1 MEALAEL
8 LGESPAIHVVRGKLR
23 KLLEGQPAGR
33 RLPAILIQGETGTG
47 KGLVARLVHR
57 LGPRRGGPFVDINC
71 PAIPETLLEAEL
83 FGFERGAFTDARH
96 AKPGL
101 FHTAHRGTLFLDEV
115 GLLPASVQAKLL
127 TVLEDRA
134 VRRLGSTKAEA
145 VDVCLISATN
155 SDLREALRERRF
167 RDDLYHRLAVIALD
181 LPPLRDRGRDVLLLA
196 ERFLARACGDYG
208 LSPKR
213 LDASAQARLLAHPW
227 PGNIREL
234 ANVIERA
241 ALFTEAAVI
250 TGAMLEPLAAEGPR
264 SAALP
269 PSGSPSAITPEE
281 AMRQYLQGV
290 LEQSAGNISHA
301 AARLGIARN
310 TLYARLEK
318 HGVRAQRAQPA
329 PRRHAGRPAAV
340 AVPAPTGTRI
350 QWDHR
355 GITLLRADLV
365 APAGVEAWSG
375 TSRVLEDVIDK
386 LRAFGGRVEELTPTG
401 VVASFGVDLVDDP
414 SRRAAHAAMAVHKGA
429 ARARQGT
436 SRMPGVK
443 IGIHVAQLLVGR
455 SAGRIDIDADAKRT
469 QWPVLD
475 QLLQTIEPNETVASA
490 AATPFLERR
499 FELVPIGGGAEGV
512 DPAYRLT
519 GQERRG
525 LGLWGAMTQFV
536 GRHDE
541 LEVLRGRLAAAEHG
555 QGQFVAVVGE
565 PGVGKSRLLW
575 EFTHSAHVSG
585 WLVLEAGAVPYGK
598 TTPYLPAIELLKVYC
613 GIAERDDQRAIR
625 EKVIGKLLA
634 LDRAFEVALPAF
646 LTLLDLPVDDRA
658 WHALDPAG
666 RRRRTLDALKRLLL
680 RESQVRPLVLV
691 FEDLHW
697 VDGET
702 QALLESLVESLPG
715 ARLLLLVSHRS
726 EYAHDWGHQTVYTQ
740 LRIDPLPRE
749 SAAVLLEV
757 LLGSDPSLD
766 PVKRLLI
773 ERAEGNPLFVEES
786 VRASVETGALTGARG
801 DYQLARELPAVH
813 VPGTVQAILTARIDR
828 LPPEERRLLEIA
840 AVIGKDFPVALL
852 LAVADEN
859 EEMLHRGLGHLQ
871 TSEFLYE
878 TRRFPDFEYTFK
890 HALTHEVAYGSLLP
904 GRRSDLHARIAD
916 TMERLYGDRLGEQ
929 TERLAHHAVCGEV
942 WEKAVPYLRRAG
954 LKAAARWALPDA
966 RNWFEQA
973 LRGLA
978 ALPESSTTLEEGFE
992 IRLELRPVLVQCG
1005 EVGRALRHLREAET
1019 LAQQL
1024 NDDRRRGRVCA
1035 VATNAYSLLGELD
1048 EALLVGTRALT
1059 IAGHLGDLSL
1069 RLLTMTYLEQAHYY
1083 RGEYERVVELVTD
1096 TLAALPAESVY
1107 DHFGATLPIS
1117 VYARYWLVLSLAELG
1132 RFAEATLHESEALQ
1146 LAESTHHANT
1156 MGLAHYAASWL
1167 HLYRGDWTEARV
1179 LIERGIAAFR
1189 SGNIFLNLSGAV
1201 ASSAWVLAQV
1211 GEGSEALTRLREGEY
1226 LLDHH
1231 TPKGTVGFR
1240 GGTYR
1245 ALGRAGLLL
1254 GQFEEAQ
1261 RLGDR
1266 AVGYSPSHPGLAAH
1280 ALHLL
1285 GDVATYPDRFDAGRG
1300 ESHYRKALALA
1311 EPRGMRPLIAHCH
1324 LGLGRLY
1331 LRTGQRE
1338 QAHEHLT
1345 IATTLYREMD
1355 MRFWLEQAEEGMKE
1369 LARALYRQL
1378 PAAPGDLLRPR
1389 PSDIEPRPGA

>member
-1 MEALAEL
+1 MEGLAEL

-101 FHTAHRGTLFLDEV
+101 YQTAHRGTLFLDEV

-127 TVLEDRA
+127 TVLEART
-134 VRRLGSTKAEA
+134 VRRLGSTKPEA
-145 VDVCLISATN
+145 VDVGVVSATN
-155 SDLREALRERRF
+155 TDLREAVRARRF
-167 RDDLYHRLAVIALD
+167 RDDLYHRLAVITLD
-181 LPPLRDRGRDVLLLA
+181 LPPLRERARDVLLLA

-241 ALFTEAAVI
+241 ALFSEAAVI
-250 TGAMLEPLAAEGPR
+250 TGAMLEPLVAERRLPAAPALGA
-264 SAALP
+264 SA
-269 PSGSPSAITPEE
+269 SAVTPEE
-281 AMRQYLQGV
+281 AMLQYLQRV
-290 LEQSAGNISHA
+290 LEQSAGNLSHA

-318 HGVRAQRAQPA
+318 HGVRAQRSHPA

-350 QWDHR
+350 QWEHR

-365 APAGVEAWSG
+365 APAGVEAWSE
-375 TSRVLEDVIDK
+375 TSWVLEDVIDK
-386 LRAFGGRVEELTPTG
+386 LQALGGRVEELTPTG
-401 VVASFGVDLVDDP
+401 VLASFGVDLVDDP
-414 SRRAAHAAMAVHKGA
+414 PRRAAHAAMAVHKGA

-499 FELVPIGGGAEGV
+499 FEMVPIDGGAEGV

-525 LGLWGAMTQFV
+525 LGLWGAVTQFV
-536 GRHDE
+536 GRRDE
-541 LEVLRGRLAAAEHG
+541 LEVLRGRLVAAEHG

-565 PGVGKSRLLW
+565 PGVGKSRLLR
-575 EFTHSAHVSG
+575 EFTHSAHASG

-625 EKVIGKLLA
+625 EKAIGKLLA
-634 LDRAFEVALPAF
+634 LDRGFEVALPAF

-715 ARLLLLVSHRS
+715 VRLLLLVSHRS
-726 EYAHDWGHQTVYTQ
+726 EYTHDWGHQTIYTR

-749 SAAVLLEV
+749 SAEVLLEV

-766 PVKRLLI
+766 PLKRLLI

-878 TRRFPDFEYTFK
+878 TRLFPDLEYTFK

-904 GRRSDLHARIAD
+904 GRRRDLHVRIVE

-929 TERLAHHAVCGEV
+929 IERLAHHAVCGEV
-942 WEKAVPYLRRAG
+942 WVKAVPYLRRAG
-954 LKAAARWALPDA
+954 LKAAARSALREA
-966 RNWFEQA
+966 QIWFDQA
-973 LRGLA
+973 LGVLA
-978 ALPESSTTLEEGFE
+978 ALPESPSTLEQGFE
-992 IRLELRPVLVQCG
+992 IRLELRSVLNLLGDVRQALERLG
-1005 EVGRALRHLREAET
+1005 EAKT
-1019 LAQQL
+1019 LAEQL
-1024 NDDRRRGRVCA
+1024 DDDRRRGRVDMFM
-1035 VATNAYSLLGELD
+1035 TNVHALLGQFD
-1048 EALLVGTRALT
+1048 EALVSGARALG
-1059 IAGHLGDLSL
+1059 IAERLDDSKL
-1069 RLLTMTYLEQAHYY
+1069 RIQTTSYLEQAHYY
-1083 RGEYERVVELVTD
+1083 QGEYRRAVELGTD
-1096 TLAALPAESVY
+1096 NLAALLADGVSADLGIAMPMALWNRLYLVY
-1107 DHFGATLPIS
+1107 
-1117 VYARYWLVLSLAELG
+1117 SLAELG
-1132 RFAEATLHESEALQ
+1132 RFAEAASYEVDLLPLTEPTRHTFAVSEAHI
-1146 LAESTHHANT
+1146 APSR
-1156 MGLAHYAASWL
+1156 
-1167 HLYRGDWTEARV
+1167 LYLLKGDWRKSRS
-1179 LIERGIAAFR
+1179 LIERGIAVLR
-1189 SGNIFLNLSGAV
+1189 TGNTFLNLPTAL
-1201 ASSAWVLAQV
+1201 AWSAAILAQV
-1211 GEGSEALTRLREGEY
+1211 GEVSEALIRLREGE
-1226 LLDHH
+1226 LLLERF
-1231 TPKGTVGFR
+1231 GAQGMLLS
-1240 GGTYR
+1240 GMTYQ
-1245 ALGRAGLLL
+1245 ALGRAGFLL
-1254 GQFEEAQ
+1254 G
-1261 RLGDR
+1261 RLDDAWSLGHR
-1266 AVGYSPSHPGLAAH
+1266 AVESSPSRRGVMAH

-1285 GDVATYPDRFDAGRG
+1285 GDIATHPERFDAESG
-1300 ESHYRKALALA
+1300 EAHYRKALALA

-1324 LGLGRLY
+1324 LGLGKVYR
-1331 LRTGQRE
+1331 RTGSQE
-1338 QAHEHLT
+1338 QAQEHLT
-1345 IATTLYREMD
+1345 TAATMYREMD
-1355 MRFWLEQAEEGMKE
+1355 MQFWLEQAEEGMKE
-1369 LARALYRQL
+1369 SAREL
-1378 PAAPGDLLRPR
+1378 
-1389 PSDIEPRPGA
+1389 